1 MMEQE
6 KTLKQRIQDGE
17 VINILRVA
25 IDVEYQ
31 VLETALAQNPYDLL
45 YIDGQH
51 TTFSEQQLVKFCA
64 MGETL
69 GLPTQMRI
77 PHTRHTYLVGRYLDF
92 GLSSV
97 LVPEVVEE
105 SSVDE
110 AIAYSYYP
118 QIGRRS
124 WGGSARYGLASNIA
138 PIERLDY
145 AEWWNQHVVLGI
157 QLESVDAINHARHLA
172 KTGLD
177 YIAFGPADLSFSLE
191 GHPDYPLQTVDD
203 CMQNVVN
210 QLQGTGVKLG
220 MAVTTTPEEREK
232 YLKMGV
238 TVFMDLL

>member
-1 MMEQE
+1 MENE
-6 KTLKQRIQDGE
+6 KTLKQRIHDGE
-17 VINILRVA
+17 IINILRVA
-25 IDVEYQ
+25 IDIESH
-31 VLETALAQNPYDLL
+31 VLETALAQKSYDLL

-51 TTFSEQQLVKFCA
+51 TAFSEQQLVNFCGMA
-64 MGETL
+64 EKL
-69 GLPTQMRI
+69 GRPAQMRI
-77 PHTRHTYLVGRYLDF
+77 PHTRYTHLIGRYLDF

-124 WGGSARYGLASNIA
+124 WGGSARYGLSSGIA
-138 PIERLDY
+138 PTDRLGY
-145 AEWWNQHVVLGI
+145 ADWWNHHVVLGI

-172 KTGLD
+172 KKGVD
-177 YIAFGPADLSFSLE
+177 YIAFGPNDLSFSLE
-191 GHPDYPLQTVDD
+191 GHPNFPLQTVDA
-203 CMQNVVN
+203 CMQNVAD

-220 MAVTTTPEEREK
+220 MAVTTTAEEREK